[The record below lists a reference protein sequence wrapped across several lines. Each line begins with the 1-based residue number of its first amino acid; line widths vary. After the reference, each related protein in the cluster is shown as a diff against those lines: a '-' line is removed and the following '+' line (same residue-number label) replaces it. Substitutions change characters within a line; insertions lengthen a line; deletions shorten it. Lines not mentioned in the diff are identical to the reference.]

1 MTEIIELRPN
11 KSLINSSF
19 EKYQFFNEVISI
31 ISENRLS
38 NCKYKY
44 KDVMEYYTYN
54 YILANNQRI

>member
-11 KSLINSSF
+11 KSLINLSF

-38 NCKYKY
+38 NRKYKY